1 MGVRG
6 IFRKNLPKELSPK
19 VLHTRP
25 RSGAFGKLG
34 LILYPRKNI
43 F

>member
-6 IFRKNLPKELSPK
+6 IFRKGLLKEPSSK

-25 RSGAFGKLG
+25 QSGAFGKLG
-34 LILYPRKNI
+34 LILYPSKNI